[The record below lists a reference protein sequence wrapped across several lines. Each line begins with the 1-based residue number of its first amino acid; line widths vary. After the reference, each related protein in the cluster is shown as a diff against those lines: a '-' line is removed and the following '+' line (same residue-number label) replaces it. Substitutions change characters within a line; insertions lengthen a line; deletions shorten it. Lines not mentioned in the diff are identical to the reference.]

1 MATLRKK
8 SGSSG
13 ATLYASDV
21 AESLTSRPGA
31 LASWFRIIVY
41 CLLAIVIAKHLHY
54 RLPEPKTHRGINPE
68 TGLNEFSEYNAV
80 ETMAYLSETIGYRIV
95 GTTEE
100 KQTFEYLEGVLD
112 SHKKKAQ
119 GIPGAPK
126 FEMWVQQ
133 ETGSHR
139 FDILDKMVLKQYVNV
154 TNIIVRLSCPEDST
168 IGQNDRSCEKNAIL
182 MNSHF
187 DTTLG
192 SRGAS
197 DDGSGTAVMLEII
210 RVLSQRDWTSYKN
223 SIVFLFNGAEET
235 LQDASHMFITKHALK
250 DTIRAVVNIDSCGTT
265 GAEILFQA
273 NSREM
278 IEAYKQAPYPHGTVM
293 ANDVFRTGLILSDTD
308 FRQFVQYGNLTGI
321 DLAIYKNSYL
331 YHTHLDIVEHLEPG
345 AIQHLGEN
353 TLAIVNYLALNTT
366 MDNIEQASD
375 VVFFDIHGLF
385 FVSYSWKTA
394 YILQTS
400 TVIISLVF
408 FAYTVKNT
416 TKSSPYRTVG
426 NILISYVKSIFSILL
441 SLLASLLLPVTI
453 ALLITSD
460 FMGRNMCWFAREWYP
475 YLIFGPMSYIGAYGA
490 QYLSYY
496 LPGPQ
501 HVDMEYGTLISILA
515 FFITF
520 TGFTTQTGIASS
532 YLLWIYSFILL
543 AACAVNDLYLTSGQ
557 RRDKIRQPKVH
568 KLTYLFTVFPIALLY
583 NGYSYSLI
591 DIFVPL
597 TGRMGVDAP
606 VDLIVSIMFG
616 MVTFMTTLP
625 TLAHVHRFGKKFLG
639 KIIVFLVAIQ
649 SLVLVSVMISGGK
662 YGGWAFPYDELHP
675 KRIYIQHLKNLTSG
689 EMSIGLAEA
698 DYGPYIHN
706 IVDTI
711 ENKLEAA
718 PIRHVKLEGENDWDV
733 VYPFSAFLGGY
744 KFDST
749 AFIRSKISDKE
760 LADTPNLLSLVD
772 GPFPSLSVHDD
783 TYDPQT
789 GIRTFTVVSLSPGYI
804 WNVISFDGAVVSW
817 SIEGEEPQENSA
829 HYIVRQI
836 TGHGN
841 DGWKFTLSVKVPES
855 ESALAEAGEW
865 KMRFQFTG
873 LETENFAGLGAER
886 LVGGVGVLTE
896 LRKAMPIWTTPT
908 WLSSVVQVWHL

>member
-1 MATLRKK
+1 MAAQRKNP
-8 SGSSG
+8 GSSG

-31 LASWFRIIVY
+31 LSSWFRIITY
-41 CLLAIVIAKHLHY
+41 CIVAIAIAKHLHY
-54 RLPEPKTHRGINPE
+54 RLPEPKTHRGVNPE

-100 KQTFEYLEGVLD
+100 KQTFEYLEGIID
-112 SHKKKAQ
+112 SYKQKAQ
-119 GIPGAPK
+119 SIPGAPK
-126 FEMWVQQ
+126 FEVWVQQ

-154 TNIIVRLSCPEDST
+154 TNIIVRLSCPESASL
-168 IGQNDRSCEKNAIL
+168 GYNDRSCEDNAIL

-210 RVLSQRDWTSYKN
+210 RVLSQRDWTHYKN
-223 SIVFLFNGAEET
+223 AIVFLFNGAEET
-235 LQDASHMFITKHALK
+235 LQDASHMFITKHPLK
-250 DTIRAVVNIDSCGTT
+250 DTVRAVVNIDSCGTT

-321 DLAIYKNSYL
+321 DLALYKNSYI
-331 YHTHLDIVEHLEPG
+331 YHTHLDVVENLEPG
-345 AIQHLGEN
+345 SMQHLGEN
-353 TLAIVNYLALNTT
+353 TLAIIDYLALNTT
-366 MDNIEQASD
+366 MNNIEQASD
-375 VVFFDIHGLF
+375 IVFFDIYGVF

-394 YILQTS
+394 YIIQTS
-400 TVIISLVF
+400 TVIVSLVF
-408 FAYTVKNT
+408 FGYIIKKTSQ
-416 TKSSPYRTVG
+416 SSPYRTIP
-426 NILISYVKSIFSILL
+426 NILISYAKSIIFVLL
-441 SLLASLLLPVTI
+441 SLLASLFMPVII

-460 FMGRNMCWFAREWYP
+460 LMGRNMCWFSREWYP
-475 YLIFGPMSYIGAYGA
+475 YVVFGPISYIGAYGV
-490 QYLSYY
+490 QYISYY

-501 HVDMEYGTLISILA
+501 HVDMEYGTLVSILA
-515 FFITF
+515 FFAIIT
-520 TGFTTQTGIASS
+520 GLTTQTSIASS

-543 AACAVNDLYLTSGQ
+543 ATCVINDLYLMSGQ
-557 RRDKIRQPKVH
+557 KRNKIRQPKVH
-568 KLTYLFTVFPIALLY
+568 KLTYLLSVFPIALLY

-606 VDLIVSIMFG
+606 VDLIVSIIFG
-616 MVTFMTTLP
+616 MITFMTTLP
-625 TLAHVHRFGKKFLG
+625 TIAHVHRFGKKFLG
-639 KIIVFLVAIQ
+639 KIIVFLVIAQ
-649 SLVLVSVMISGGK
+649 AFVLVGVMVTGGK
-662 YGGWAFPYDELHP
+662 AGGLAFPYDELHP

-698 DYGPYIHN
+698 DHGPYIQT

-711 ENKLEAA
+711 ENKLGAT
-718 PIRHVKLEGENDWDV
+718 PIRHTHLEGENDWDV

-744 KFDST
+744 SFDSSD
-749 AFIRSKISDKE
+749 FIRSKIADKE
-760 LADTPNLLSLVD
+760 LSNTANLVGLVD
-772 GPFPSLSVHDD
+772 GPFPSLSVHND
-783 TYDPQT
+783 TYDSQT

-804 WNVISFDGAVVSW
+804 WNVISFDGVVVSW
-817 SIEGEEPQENSA
+817 SIEGEEPQEDSA

-855 ESALAEAGEW
+855 KRYLAEAGEW

-873 LETENFAGLGAER
+873 LENENFAGLGAER

-896 LRKAMPIWTTPT
+896 LRKTMPIWTTPT
-908 WLSSVVQVWHL
+908 WLSTVVQVWDL